1 MPVIVIAGTIEID
14 PSKKDEAAAAALEI
28 MRETHK
34 EEGNLAY
41 AFSQD
46 LEDDGLIHIFEKWES
61 QEALDFL
68 LEGAPIDQTGQR
80 IVPNQVVHLLFHLAY
95 LGEVFEDQYRTDD
108 LAVAIANR
116 HR

>member
-1 MPVIVIAGTIEID
+1 VSIICIAGTIEID
-14 PSKKDEAAAAALEI
+14 PAKKDEAAVAALEI

-61 QEALDFL
+61 QAALDFHFKTPHMAEFQKKMGGFGIKGMN
-68 LEGAPIDQTGQR
+68 LEK
-80 IVPNQVVHLLFHLAY
+80 Y
-95 LGEVFEDQYRTDD
+95 EVASVGSVF
-108 LAVAIANR
+108 
-116 HR
+116 